1 MAHQT
6 DEYCVME
13 RVGASVMA
21 AYEEIIR
28 RWCLA

>member
-6 DEYCVME
+6 DEYCVIE
-13 RVGASVMA
+13 RVGAAVT

>member
-6 DEYCVME
+6 DEYCHVRRIE
-13 RVGASVMA
+13 EART
-21 AYEEIIR
+21 AYVEIIR